1 MPNQE
6 KKFLEII
13 TEARKHLEK
22 KEFNNARLKYFN
34 AMNHTTART
43 NIGIVWAEL
52 SWVYYYEKD
61 YHKAI
66 EAAENVLLQDSTYF
80 ALDDLY
86 RVQGFAYLALGE
98 VALAERYLQLSL
110 EKNHDDD
117 KQQYVKYELGKLN
130 FAKGNY
136 DQAHPLF
143 VELEAFFQRFNPEY
157 YLSILFYLGFI
168 YYYLNNISRSEEY
181 FKRLLSVEGV
191 SAHWAASAR
200 FGLAFIEFRNKNHL
214 NVIALCEEILNF
226 NPEFF
231 DKESLGFLTAASY
244 FYLGRKDIFNAYYEK
259 LSETYPRGRYAQE
272 MENLYQSVADS
283 DADTSDI

>member
-13 TEARKHLEK
+13 SEARKHLEK

-34 AMNHTTART
+34 AMNHTTDRA
-43 NIGIVWAEL
+43 NVGIIWAEL

-66 EAAENVLLQDSTYF
+66 EAAENVLLHDSTYH

-86 RVQGFAYLALGE
+86 RVQGFSYLALAEGM
-98 VALAERYLQLSL
+98 LAERYLQLSL
-110 EKNHDDD
+110 EKNSEDD

-130 FAKGNY
+130 FINGNY
-136 DQAHPLF
+136 DQAHPFF
-143 VELEAFFQRFNPEY
+143 VEVEDFFQRFNPEY
-157 YLSILFYLGFI
+157 YHSILFYLGFT
-168 YYYLNNISRSEEY
+168 YYYLNNISRSAEY
-181 FKRLLSVEGV
+181 FNRLISIENI
-191 SAHWAASAR
+191 SAYWAASAK
-200 FGLAFIEFRNKNHL
+200 FGIAFIEFRNKNYL
-214 NVIALCEEILNF
+214 NVIALCEEILKIY
-226 NPEFF
+226 PEFF

-259 LSETYPRGRYAQE
+259 LNENFPGGRYAQE
-272 MENLYQSVADS
+272 MEKLYHTVADS
-283 DADTSDI
+283 DEDASDV